1 MLSGEVRVELSRRER
16 ALIDHQSLEGGEPPL
31 VVASEVLRL
40 GKTLHRPPD
49 RILCDAEHRHGLEH
63 GREHARLPWL
73 MEHRLVGLDRD
84 WAEPLPHAA
93 HVVHWAV
100 HGKKYHLRMLNA
112 KGVGLGFRIIV
123 RCIAL
128 LCSVLRMGSGFLI
141 ELLNA
146 HRINTNQ

>member
-40 GKTLHRPPD
+40 GKALHRPPD

-63 GREHARLPWL
+63 GREHARLPWV

-100 HGKKYHLRMLNA
+100 HEKKYHLRMLNA
-112 KGVGLGFRIIV
+112 KAVGSEVQNHCPLH
-123 RCIAL
+123 CPA
-128 LCSVLRMGSGFLI
+128 CSVLRMGSGFLI